1 MGLSVACVC
10 YYFHDVTRFGRM
22 GGESSKRLGGTY
34 MITKVPDSVVD
45 NVHLLLRLS
54 YLIDDYGHTVLED
67 MFPDFVQSL
76 FEDEI
81 EHASR
86 IVYDTVDDFMG
97 YGLSMQ
103 GDTTAVEKLI
113 AEWVFVDSGEVDDF
127 RRILEDT
134 ESLMA
139 LREQLEGKKN
149 RVQAL
154 RAAGNLL
161 SRISVLTLGRGDLYA
176 EYLASDR
183 DRLEKLVRAERRG
196 VIS

>member
-1 MGLSVACVC
+1 
-10 YYFHDVTRFGRM
+10 
-22 GGESSKRLGGTY
+22 